1 MATRKII
8 SNTVK
13 TTTPRAGVTVSENND
28 IVSISFI
35 VDLTATSS
43 PSQWVEVCDAP
54 IPAGSPLYS
63 FGAAIDFTDAML
75 VATRLYNG
83 KLWVDARVGT
93 KNYRGNI
100 TYLKD

>member
-1 MATRKII
+1 MATGKLE
-8 SNTVK
+8 SNSVQ
-13 TTTPRAGVTVSENND
+13 TTTPKTGVTISQTKN
-28 IVSISFI
+28 IVFISFI
-35 VDLTATSS
+35 VDLTAATS

-54 IPAGSPLYS
+54 IPAGSPTYC
-63 FGAAIDFTDAML
+63 FGAAIDFTDTML

-83 KLWVDARVGT
+83 KLWVDARYGT